1 MKLPN
6 KYISSV
12 LILGLLGLI
21 VIKGIVPGF
30 QMQSDFPNY
39 YSSSKILVETG
50 KTKSFYDNDWF
61 LKESQKMGF
70 EYARFAPFP
79 PLTCLIMT
87 PLTFVNPLL
96 AKRIWL
102 IFNIIIGL
110 LTILKIKQLSEISWL
125 NASLTLMIS
134 GLCLASNFK
143 LGQLYLI
150 IMLLLLIVYEQYQ
163 KGRFRSAAIILMS
176 ISCIKYLPIIYL
188 FSFRQRKMLIYSAI
202 SLFSLAII
210 QLLLLGTDTTM
221 AYLAILF
228 NHLDGNIPGQGAFP
242 KAFQSFNSF
251 FGHVFV
257 FDPIENPDPIIDWPF
272 GKTIFRIIPIGVV
285 GYFIYKFNDL
295 YKESGKEILTDIRL
309 ILLGFGIM
317 TVLPAGA
324 TYHFLLLIL
333 PLTILIKRLKTHLSN
348 VHIAIL
354 GFILLAVFNIHF
366 NLLHI
371 DLHSAFLNLILD
383 FPRLWL
389 TCTLFFYV
397 MFLLKKHKNNLLQ
410 TN

>member
-1 MKLPN
+1 
-6 KYISSV
+6 
-12 LILGLLGLI
+12 
-21 VIKGIVPGF
+21 
-30 QMQSDFPNY
+30 
-39 YSSSKILVETG
+39 
-50 KTKSFYDNDWF
+50 
-61 LKESQKMGF
+61 
-70 EYARFAPFP
+70 
-79 PLTCLIMT
+79 
-87 PLTFVNPLL
+87 
-96 AKRIWL
+96 
-102 IFNIIIGL
+102 
-110 LTILKIKQLSEISWL
+110 
-125 NASLTLMIS
+125 
-134 GLCLASNFK
+134 
-143 LGQLYLI
+143 
-150 IMLLLLIVYEQYQ
+150 
-163 KGRFRSAAIILMS
+163 
-176 ISCIKYLPIIYL
+176 
-188 FSFRQRKMLIYSAI
+188 MLIYSAI